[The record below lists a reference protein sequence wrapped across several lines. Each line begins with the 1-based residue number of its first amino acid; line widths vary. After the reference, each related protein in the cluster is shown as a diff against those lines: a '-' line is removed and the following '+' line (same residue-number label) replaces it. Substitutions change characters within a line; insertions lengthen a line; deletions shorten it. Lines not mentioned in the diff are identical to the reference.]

1 MAEMAIITANT
12 TARWEKSVRSL
23 TMMFIPYTDDSAVI
37 GKVSTAMR
45 ARRSAAMVTL
55 VSVRAL

>member
-1 MAEMAIITANT
+1 MATIAAST
-12 TARWEKSVRSL
+12 TARWEKSVRPL
-23 TMMFIPYTDDSAVI
+23 TMMFIPYTDDNAVI

-45 ARRSAAMVTL
+45 ARRSAAIVTL